1 MNILTYAHSAHDLGL
16 IKENGLSEVILTTK
30 ELSRLGVN
38 SYSEVDELASMAKKL
53 ELKVILEWDILICES
68 DFDTKVQVLR
78 KIDLSLID
86 VIRVQDLGVL
96 EFVLENTDHQ
106 IQLLTDSGNHNL
118 VGLKYFQDY
127 IGKRLDRLIISS
139 QLPKDKIS
147 EYCFKLD
154 CDIEVLGLGPIL
166 LFYSPRYLLS
176 PLSESD
182 IDLQWATGES
192 EESPHKGFPI
202 VQNSHGTF
210 MYHIKDLNL
219 LRHYREL
226 KEIGVHSL
234 RFDYRQ
240 HKSLDALSSSL
251 DFINERIDEDKFKES
266 YARDYIRGYFN
277 INKSNVLFKKLKNHK
292 VQRED
297 TNYIGEVIEGKKN
310 SYIAL
315 KVKGNSKLSKDDA
328 IYFITPEGKRIE
340 HKVNRI
346 TNTAYHDIEFG
357 SKDDLVLLDYRSG
370 VWNKSQVYLAK

>member
-1 MNILTYAHSAHDLGL
+1 MNILTYANSAHDLGI
-16 IKENGLSEVILTTK
+16 IKENGLSEIILTTK
-30 ELSRLGVN
+30 ELSRLGTS
-38 SYSEVDELASMAKKL
+38 SYSEIDELASMAKKL

-86 VIRVQDLGVL
+86 VIRVQDLGAL

-106 IQLLTDSGNHNL
+106 IQLITDSGNHNL

-147 EYCFKLD
+147 EYCHKLD

-182 IDLQWATGES
+182 SDLQWATGES

-219 LRHYREL
+219 LKHYREL
-226 KEIGVHSL
+226 KEIGVHSF
-234 RFDYRQ
+234 RFDFRQ

-251 DFINERIDEDKFKES
+251 EFINERIEEDTFKRA
-266 YARDYIRGYFN
+266 YGRDYIRGYFN

-315 KVKGNSKLSKDDA
+315 KVKGNSQLSKDDA

-340 HKVNRI
+340 HKVNRL
-346 TNTAYHDIEFG
+346 TNTAYHDIECG
-357 SKDDLVLLDYRSG
+357 TKNDLVLLDYRSG